1 MGAPMGK
8 LLSVLGWLSLGVA
21 VLAAFSMRSDIQFI
35 LLMLGVIGGI
45 LGLGVAA
52 VLDRLDA
59 LIKEARSAPGA

>member
-1 MGAPMGK
+1 MRNFVYM
-8 LLSVLGWLSLGVA
+8 LGWASLAVA

-59 LIKEARSAPGA
+59 LIKEARRPPGA